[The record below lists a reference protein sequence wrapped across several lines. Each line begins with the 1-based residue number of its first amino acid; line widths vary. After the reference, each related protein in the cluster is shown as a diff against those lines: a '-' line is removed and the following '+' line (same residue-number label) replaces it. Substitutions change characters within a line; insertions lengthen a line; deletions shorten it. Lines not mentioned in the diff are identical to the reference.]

1 MKKLFFFVS
10 VLFISISLSAQQEAS
25 NWYFGDNAGIQ
36 FNANGTVTALN
47 NGQLSTDE
55 GCSSISDGNG
65 NLLFYTDGIT
75 VFDRNGT
82 IMQNGFGLFGDPSST
97 QSGIIVPNPQFDTI
111 FYIFTVDT
119 INQGN
124 PGTDQGFN
132 YSVVDMSMNG
142 GLGRV
147 IEKNNLLLRDSSEK
161 ISAVLSD
168 CQSEEIWVI
177 TYSVSNAFTTQ
188 PFNGNEFNTF
198 YAFKVSGDGVDT
210 NPQISGPFTSVDDPR
225 GYLKFSPDGTKLA
238 CANATDGLFL
248 YDFDSNTGIVSNEF
262 PININFSPPNP
273 LKRQD
278 PYGLEFSPNN
288 QFLYVSAA
296 YNPTQVEFN
305 NPNEQYSSLFQ
316 FEVTSPDIN
325 ASSVLLDDRQ
335 MYRSALQLGPDGKIY
350 RTASSTYNFGLPFLT
365 YINNPNEKGLLCE
378 YNHSQNRI
386 NLTNNS
392 RQGLPP
398 FITSFFT
405 ENIDIINNPSIDT
418 TFLPL
423 CEGDIYTLVAED
435 IPNATY
441 IWTFND
447 VVQPTPA
454 IPYEFEVTQ
463 NGLYK
468 VLIELNNGNCETFE
482 GEALVEYSNFPE
494 AFTPSK
500 LEVCDD
506 EANDKF
512 YNFDLTSQNSAIL
525 NGQDPN
531 LYSVHYYRNEND
543 AINDR
548 DEITGLYRN
557 TTNPEEIF
565 VRVKSI
571 NNANCFVTN
580 DSNTGQLISFLIEVY
595 DTPIISRL
603 DDVVQCDDEGDTS
616 DGITLTNLESFNN
629 DILGPN
635 QNASDFTITYH
646 SNFDD
651 ADNSTNTLPVI
662 HSNNPFN
669 DEIFVRI
676 ENNSNPL
683 CASIDSFS
691 LIVNINPV
699 ANDISLFQCDED
711 GSPDGRT
718 VFNIIEKEEEITS
731 SNSEVNVDYYL
742 NMTDALSETNPIDA
756 SNYTN
761 IISPQIIIA
770 RVNNTT
776 TNCFSFSEVILEV
789 SATSANDAYLG
800 ICDTDGE
807 EDGFIDFDLSMANEQ
822 ILEGLPTGL
831 NLAYYTSL
839 DDALLELNPLPINF
853 RNTSAFN
860 QTIFVRVE
868 NNNNCYGI
876 NEIELEVFTLPNV
889 ITEEETLYCLNT
901 FPDKIVLTGGVIND
915 IPNNYYYEW
924 STGETTIEIE
934 VNEPGTY
941 TVIVSNVAGCS
952 KERTITVEASDI
964 ASIDNIVVTDVSENN
979 TVTVLISG
987 VGNYEFALDNPN
999 GLYQAS
1005 NVFENVKPG
1014 IYTVYVRDI
1023 NGCGI
1028 AEELVSVI
1036 GFPKFFTPNGDGQN
1050 DFWQVKG
1057 VSSQFQPDTLIYIFD
1072 KYGKLLSEINPLGSG
1087 WDGDYNGNPM
1097 PTSDYWFSVTLQ
1109 DGRRFSSHFTLKR

>member
-1 MKKLFFFVS
+1 M
-10 VLFISISLSAQQEAS
+10 
-25 NWYFGDNAGIQ
+25 
-36 FNANGTVTALN
+36 
-47 NGQLSTDE
+47 
-55 GCSSISDGNG
+55 
-65 NLLFYTDGIT
+65 
-75 VFDRNGT
+75 
-82 IMQNGFGLFGDPSST
+82 
-97 QSGIIVPNPQFDTI
+97 
-111 FYIFTVDT
+111 
-119 INQGN
+119 
-124 PGTDQGFN
+124 
-132 YSVVDMSMNG
+132 
-142 GLGRV
+142 
-147 IEKNNLLLRDSSEK
+147 
-161 ISAVLSD
+161 
-168 CQSEEIWVI
+168 
-177 TYSVSNAFTTQ
+177 
-188 PFNGNEFNTF
+188 
-198 YAFKVSGDGVDT
+198 
-210 NPQISGPFTSVDDPR
+210 
-225 GYLKFSPDGTKLA
+225 
-238 CANATDGLFL
+238 
-248 YDFDSNTGIVSNEF
+248 
-262 PININFSPPNP
+262 
-273 LKRQD
+273 
-278 PYGLEFSPNN
+278 
-288 QFLYVSAA
+288 
-296 YNPTQVEFN
+296 
-305 NPNEQYSSLFQ
+305 
-316 FEVTSPDIN
+316 
-325 ASSVLLDDRQ
+325 
-335 MYRSALQLGPDGKIY
+335 
-350 RTASSTYNFGLPFLT
+350 
-365 YINNPNEKGLLCE
+365 
-378 YNHSQNRI
+378 
-386 NLTNNS
+386 
-392 RQGLPP
+392 
-398 FITSFFT
+398 
-405 ENIDIINNPSIDT
+405 
-418 TFLPL
+418 
-423 CEGDIYTLVAED
+423 
-435 IPNATY
+435 
-441 IWTFND
+441 
-447 VVQPTPA
+447 
-454 IPYEFEVTQ
+454 
-463 NGLYK
+463 
-468 VLIELNNGNCETFE
+468 
-482 GEALVEYSNFPE
+482 
-494 AFTPSK
+494 
-500 LEVCDD
+500 
-506 EANDKF
+506 
-512 YNFDLTSQNSAIL
+512 
-525 NGQDPN
+525 
-531 LYSVHYYRNEND
+531 
-543 AINDR
+543 
-548 DEITGLYRN
+548 
-557 TTNPEEIF
+557 
-565 VRVKSI
+565 
-571 NNANCFVTN
+571 
-580 DSNTGQLISFLIEVY
+580 
-595 DTPIISRL
+595 
-603 DDVVQCDDEGDTS
+603 
-616 DGITLTNLESFNN
+616 
-629 DILGPN
+629 
-635 QNASDFTITYH
+635 
-646 SNFDD
+646 
-651 ADNSTNTLPVI
+651 
-662 HSNNPFN
+662 
-669 DEIFVRI
+669 
-676 ENNSNPL
+676 

-742 NMTDALSETNPIDA
+742 NMTDALSETNSIDA

-776 TNCFSFSEVILEV
+776 TNCFSFSEVLLEV

-901 FPDKIVLTGGVIND
+901 FPDKIALTGGVIND

-964 ASIDNIVVTDVSENN
+964 ASIDNIEVTDVSENN
-979 TVTVLISG
+979 TVTILTSG

-1087 WDGDYNGNPM
+1087 WDGNYNGNPM